1 LLPDSRALPIISELT
16 DDGLHA
22 VAADSE
28 GDHQLWFAAGEEAV
42 RAAILLPIDPN
53 FWWRYRN
60 AGRLVRRL
68 EGQRAGRW
76 PRNQRLST
84 FQLHR
89 AALMLR
95 AWDGVESGASRR
107 TVASVLLNQ
116 NLVTLRSTG
125 RTRRSDAGSHA
136 S

>member
-1 LLPDSRALPIISELT
+1 M
-16 DDGLHA
+16 
-22 VAADSE
+22 
-28 GDHQLWFAAGEEAV
+28 
-42 RAAILLPIDPN
+42 LPIDPN

-68 EGQRAGRW
+68 EGKRSGPW
-76 PRNQRLST
+76 PHDQRLSA

-107 TVASVLLNQ
+107 AIASVLLNH
-116 NLVTLRSTG
+116 NLNTLRALDWKNAPE
-125 RTRRSDAGSHA
+125 RRRLARILIASRDAIEGGYLRWLA
-136 S
+136 PRNPRR